1 MDVHK
6 PKPFHG
12 WREFL
17 KEVGIIVLG
26 VLIAL
31 SAEQI
36 VETLHWQHKM
46 HDLRAAMTNE
56 LTGDDAPEAYFR
68 LATHDCLER
77 YLDNLQTV
85 AEAGGERTK
94 LAALAGA
101 YPGYGPALLTWDM
114 EGWRSFLAADGAAH
128 MPPDELTRWSLP
140 YIAVP
145 ELQHYAQDER
155 EAIGQLQSIRPAPGP
170 MSPQELDALA
180 HALQR
185 LRTDNDWI
193 QNYATFF
200 FSGLQRAGQKLDS
213 RAMQSLYRS
222 HALALF
228 QPSLE
233 AAHLGGCAVTPD
245 LADLRL
251 RVAPSMPQAPA
262 AASPP

>member
-1 MDVHK
+1 MEVHK

-12 WREFL
+12 WRGFL

-36 VETLHWQHKM
+36 VESLHWRHKM
-46 HDLRAAMTNE
+46 AELRGAMANE
-56 LTGDDAPEAYFR
+56 LAGDDAPEAYFR
-68 LATHDCLER
+68 LSTHDCLDR
-77 YLDNLQTV
+77 YLDNLQAA
-85 AEAGGERTK
+85 AEAGADRVRV
-94 LAALAGA
+94 AALAGA

-114 EGWRSFLAADGAAH
+114 EGWRSLLAADGAAH
-128 MPPDELTRWSLP
+128 MAPDELARWSLP

-155 EAIGQLQSIRPAPGP
+155 EAIGQLQSIRPAPGA

-185 LRTDNDWI
+185 LRADNDWI

-200 FSGLQRAGQKLDS
+200 FGGLQRAGLKVD
-213 RAMQSLYRS
+213 RKAMQSLYRS
-222 HALALF
+222 HTLALF
-228 QPSLE
+228 QQNLD
-233 AAHLGGCAVTPD
+233 AAHLGGCAVTPNLSD
-245 LADLRL
+245 LQLRATL
-251 RVAPSMPQAPA
+251 SMPHPA
-262 AASPP
+262 AAAGPR

>member
-128 MPPDELTRWSLP
+128 MPPDELARWSLP

-245 LADLRL
+245 LSNLRL